1 MKKEPEEEVTQVEEV
16 PQMKLYDSYEG
27 PHIGDIVTVDFG
39 ANTYTDFL
47 VEKDANTMNA
57 NTGLQRV
64 FKGNYSPDTEMVVLK
79 VAFIDPND
87 SSKTV
92 IAKSNEEI
100 EKYVNDGYQVLSA
113 AVSLN
118 TSLSSIADGLYET
131 NAKQVDDNVTFFV
144 SAQNIN
150 QEKGFSR

>member
-1 MKKEPEEEVTQVEEV
+1 M
-16 PQMKLYDSYEG
+16 
-27 PHIGDIVTVDFG
+27 
-39 ANTYTDFL
+39 
-47 VEKDANTMNA
+47 
-57 NTGLQRV
+57 
-64 FKGNYSPDTEMVVLK
+64 
-79 VAFIDPND
+79 
-87 SSKTV
+87 
-92 IAKSNEEI
+92 
-100 EKYVNDGYQVLSA
+100 NDGYQVLSA